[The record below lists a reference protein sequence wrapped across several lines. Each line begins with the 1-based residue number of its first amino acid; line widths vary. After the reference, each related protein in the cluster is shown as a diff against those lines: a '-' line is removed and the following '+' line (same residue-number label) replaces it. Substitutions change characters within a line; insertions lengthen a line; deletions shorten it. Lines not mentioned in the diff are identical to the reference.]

1 MKIKIH
7 ILLSVLLVFFT
18 TWANAQDRTKVNGVI
33 TDAVTGETL
42 PFVNLIFVGKNIGTI
57 TDYNGK
63 YEIISQWASDSL
75 QVSFIGYESQTV
87 FVKKGIN
94 QKINFQ
100 LNSTSHDLET
110 FEVVANKTKYR
121 NKNNISVE
129 LIKKVIANK
138 KKNRLETL
146 IIIHLINTRKLNSTL
161 II

>member
-138 KKNRLETL
+138 KKNRLENL
-146 IIIHLINTRKLNSTL
+146 DY
-161 II
+161 